1 MISKAYANYYND
13 KIQKVRLLL
22 FCLHV
27 VVYNQLVERNHLA
40 ATMLVPCCNN
50 SNLSADIHVLK
61 MCKMLVN
68 DGARWYDART
78 ANLQRCH
85 FKKSTHNLFKGACR
99 FKAKIML

>member
-1 MISKAYANYYND
+1 MHA
-13 KIQKVRLLL
+13 
-22 FCLHV
+22 
-27 VVYNQLVERNHLA
+27 VVYSQLVERNHQA
-40 ATMLVPCCNN
+40 ATKSVLCCNN
-50 SNLSADIHVLK
+50 PNLSAVIHVRK

-78 ANLQRCH
+78 ANLQRSN